1 MNWEFLLYVL
11 KRMGFGE
18 RWIGWIRQCISSASF
33 AVLVN
38 GSPTEFF
45 SASRGIRQGDPLSP
59 LFFLLVMETF
69 TRMIEAAST
78 AGLIFGFSV
87 GSANAA
93 MSISHLL
100 FADDT
105 IIFCDNDC
113 EQMVNLRCVLT
124 WFEAV
129 SGLRVNLAKSSLLP
143 VGEVDNIQLLA
154 GVLGCSI
161 DSFPSTYLGL
171 PLGARFK
178 EKAIWDPIIGR
189 FEKRLSGWKARYLSK
204 GGRLT
209 LIKSV
214 LSSLPTYFLSLFPIP
229 SSVANKLEA
238 IQRSFLW
245 GVLLGVTTNI
255 TL

>member
-1 MNWEFLLYVL
+1 MPIALYI
-11 KRMGFGE
+11 E
-18 RWIGWIRQCISSASF
+18 
-33 AVLVN
+33 
-38 GSPTEFF
+38 
-45 SASRGIRQGDPLSP
+45 
-59 LFFLLVMETF
+59 
-69 TRMIEAAST
+69 TRMIETASST
-78 AGLIFGFSV
+78 GLISGFSV
-87 GSANAA
+87 GRANAA

-113 EQMVNLRCVLT
+113 EQMVNLRCVLP

-143 VGEVDNIQLLA
+143 VGELDNIQLLA

-204 GGRLT
+204 GG
-209 LIKSV
+209 
-214 LSSLPTYFLSLFPIP
+214 
-229 SSVANKLEA
+229 
-238 IQRSFLW
+238 
-245 GVLLGVTTNI
+245 G
-255 TL
+255 

>member
-1 MNWEFLLYVL
+1 
-11 KRMGFGE
+11 
-18 RWIGWIRQCISSASF
+18 
-33 AVLVN
+33 
-38 GSPTEFF
+38 
-45 SASRGIRQGDPLSP
+45 
-59 LFFLLVMETF
+59 
-69 TRMIEAAST
+69 
-78 AGLIFGFSV
+78 
-87 GSANAA
+87 
-93 MSISHLL
+93 
-100 FADDT
+100 
-105 IIFCDNDC
+105 
-113 EQMVNLRCVLT
+113 
-124 WFEAV
+124 
-129 SGLRVNLAKSSLLP
+129 
-143 VGEVDNIQLLA
+143 VGEEENIQLLA

-161 DSFPSTYLGL
+161 DYFPSTYLGL

-178 EKAIWDPIIGR
+178 EQAIWDPIIGR

-209 LIKSV
+209 LIKSI